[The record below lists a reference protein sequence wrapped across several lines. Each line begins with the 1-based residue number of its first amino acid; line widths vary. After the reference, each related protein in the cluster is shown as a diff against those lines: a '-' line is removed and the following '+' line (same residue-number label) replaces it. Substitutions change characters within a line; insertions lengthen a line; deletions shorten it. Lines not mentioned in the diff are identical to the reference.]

1 MATSRIAEIAGPW
14 ITGTVP
20 WQCRALRHGGLAIL
34 PFGLGVLLS
43 ALAWVPSALGEERR
57 PGFYA
62 GIEVGISAATT
73 LRSTRTHHGIPTN
86 CDQWFESVVV
96 DGQELPL
103 PADQCQPRELP
114 SSANEFELSGG
125 VLAGIQV
132 GYSGS
137 GPYRLE
143 VEYVHHRHDGDK
155 VDLVVPGDPKQR
167 EFSVREEEVGEFHTH
182 SLFANLYYDLS
193 GLDDLALRPFVGV
206 GVGTSRVEI
215 DYSAT
220 SIRRGVAALLA
231 LDPPRHPEAANKES
245 RAAARVSDWL
255 WGYQLILGLDYA
267 LENGRIVTGKL
278 RYARALDDFLDDGHA
293 WRPLRGHE
301 STVEPG
307 GAPVSYGV
315 SVPGPSYWAVS
326 MGFKVPL

>member
-1 MATSRIAEIAGPW
+1 MATSRIVELAGFS
-14 ITGTVP
+14 IGGRAP
-20 WQCRALRHGGLAIL
+20 WQCRALRHGGLTIL
-34 PFGLGVLLS
+34 PLGLSVRLS
-43 ALAWVPSALGEERR
+43 AFAGVPSALGDERR
-57 PGFYA
+57 PGYYA
-62 GIEVGISAATT
+62 GIDLGISAATT
-73 LRSTRTHHGIPTN
+73 LRSTRTHYGIPTN
-86 CDQWFESVVV
+86 CDQWFEPVVI
-96 DGQELPL
+96 DGLQLPL

-114 SSANEFELSGG
+114 SNANEFELSGG
-125 VLAGIQV
+125 ILAGIQV

-137 GPYRLE
+137 GPYRFE
-143 VEYVHHRHDGDK
+143 VEYVHHRRDGDK
-155 VDLVVPGDPKQR
+155 VDLVVPGDPKQK

-182 SLFANLYYDLS
+182 SLFANLYYDFS
-193 GLDDLALRPFVGV
+193 GLGKFALRPYVGV

-245 RAAARVSDWL
+245 RAADRVSDWL
-255 WGYQLILGLDYA
+255 WGYQLILGVDYV
-267 LENGRIVTGKL
+267 LQNGRIVTGKL
-278 RYARALDDFLDDGHA
+278 RYGRALDDFLDDGLA

-301 STVEPG
+301 STVTPG
-307 GAPVSYGV
+307 GASVSYGV

>member
-1 MATSRIAEIAGPW
+1 MAILPITEIAGTSIGGW
-14 ITGTVP
+14 AP
-20 WQCRALRHGGLAIL
+20 WQCKALRHVGLAMF

-43 ALAWVPSALGEERR
+43 AFAMVPSAAGDDRR
-57 PGFYA
+57 PGSYA
-62 GIEVGISAATT
+62 GIDIGVSAATT

-86 CDQWFESVVV
+86 CDQWFEPVVI
-96 DGQELPL
+96 DGLRLPL

-114 SSANEFELSGG
+114 SNANEFGLSGG
-125 VLAGIQV
+125 LLAGIQV
-132 GYSGS
+132 GYSSS
-137 GPYRLE
+137 GPYRFE
-143 VEYVHHRHDGDK
+143 VEYVHHRRDGDK
-155 VDLVVPGDPKQR
+155 VDLVVPGDPKQN
-167 EFSVREEEVGEFHTH
+167 EFSVREEEIGEFRTH
-182 SLFANLYYDLS
+182 SLFANLYYDFSSL
-193 GLDDLALRPFVGV
+193 GETALRPFVGV

-255 WGYQLILGLDYA
+255 VGYQLILGVDYD
-267 LENGRIVTGKL
+267 LESGRIVTGKL
-278 RYARALDDFLDDGHA
+278 RYGRALDDFLDDGHA
-293 WRPLRGHE
+293 WQPLRGHA

-315 SVPGPSYWAVS
+315 SVPGPRYWAIS
-326 MGFKVPL
+326 IGFKVPL